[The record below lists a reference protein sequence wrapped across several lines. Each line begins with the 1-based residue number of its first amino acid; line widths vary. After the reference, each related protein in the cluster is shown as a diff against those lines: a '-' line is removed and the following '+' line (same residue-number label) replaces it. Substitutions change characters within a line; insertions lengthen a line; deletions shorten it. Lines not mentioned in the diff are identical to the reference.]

1 MKPIG
6 IFLSGCGYQN
16 GTDIWEAVLLY
27 YFLEQRKMKT
37 VFFSSPPFNPLKS
50 SSSEDKPLNHQ
61 NFFSKTSMLARGNLK
76 ELKETGSDT
85 LSALILAG
93 GEGILKNFTQSEE
106 KNPVLKVDPELKKF
120 VREIYRR
127 KKPIA
132 ACGVAAV
139 VIASCLKDLVDSPLT
154 LTSGNDPELSSQ
166 LEKMG
171 VNHVITKASEAV
183 IDSENQLVTTPGSQ
197 IKANISDLG
206 TGLNNLIDGI
216 LELTK

>member
-6 IFLSGCGYQN
+6 IFLSGCGYQD
-16 GTDIWEAVLLY
+16 GTDIWESVLLH
-27 YFLEQRKMKT
+27 YFLEKRKMKT
-37 VFFSSPPFNPLKS
+37 VFFSSPPFNPPKS
-50 SSSEDKPLNHQ
+50 SSGVEDPLHHQ
-61 NFFSKTSMLARGNLK
+61 SFFTKTAMLARGNLK

-85 LSALILAG
+85 LSAVILAG
-93 GEGILKNFTQSEE
+93 GEGILKNFTRSEE
-106 KNPVLKVDPELKKF
+106 KNPILKVDPELKKF
-120 VREIYRR
+120 VREVYRR

-132 ACGVAAV
+132 ACGVASLV
-139 VIASCLKDLVDSPLT
+139 LASCLKDLVDSPLT

-171 VNHVITKASEAV
+171 VNHVITKAFEAV
-183 IDSENQLVTTPGSQ
+183 IDSENLLVTTSGSR